1 MREPES
7 SEIAGERVHCAALR
21 MALPVALMLLVVK
34 LLKVWMSLVVFQRW
48 PGYGGEWILR
58 VVTGSVTFR
67 FFLLAL
73 GVYWPWKRIAP
84 PRWRWLFPL
93 PAALLLLAV
102 KIGSALV
109 RGTPPGLSH
118 LIATWTGEIH
128 FLAATFA
135 RDAGFVCL
143 YFCLIHLALLAAGRA
158 FQGHARAL
166 FMGFT
171 VSLLLLAGADL
182 GYFIRTGQNGT
193 SQAMF
198 FLLKNVRS
206 LAPLVAGEFS
216 TSSVAALCSGPLL
229 FFVSWRYLKLHPP
242 RLAERWRRLVILVP
256 MAAGLFLLSPFAPT
270 LENPK
275 YGRFSRDVFD
285 GMVRDVVAD
294 PCFEADK
301 SAREELASTGRPSWE
316 SSSLRLA
323 GAGKDLPN
331 VVIVMVESLRARS
344 TSLHN
349 PALGTTPFLVEL
361 SRHAAVVER
370 MHAVIPRTSS
380 AWIGILYGMYPISD
394 IAAQAWVTRQYADPR
409 PKSLPELLKPYGYAS
424 AFFLATHLEIDN
436 ERDIVAN
443 LRFDTVRSEEDFRR
457 EGAVRVNTMG
467 VADDV
472 MLKPIGE
479 WVAGQ
484 RAAKRP
490 FLLTVMTNVGHAPY
504 QPPPSWRRRILASG
518 GNQLL
523 NDSLNC
529 VSYSDD
535 FLRRLFPI
543 VAGGGLAD
551 STIFVVLGDHGQGF
565 GEHQSYGMRTLHE
578 ECLHIPTVIY
588 APRFKEHPVVV
599 RGPRQQIDLLP
610 TLADLMG
617 LRLEGGRLPGVSL
630 LREQAEERPLY
641 FMGSIDDSFL
651 ALTRGSRKWIYHFDR
666 TPVEAYDLATD
677 PGEQH
682 PAYRDGG
689 DPAVRGAVRDMTLW
703 RERSRLSLIA
713 APPRR

>member
-7 SEIAGERVHCAALR
+7 SEFAGERVHCAALR

-48 PGYGGEWILR
+48 PGYGGEWILH
-58 VVTGSVTFR
+58 VVAGSVTFR
-67 FFLLAL
+67 FCLLGL
-73 GVYWPWKRIAP
+73 VVYWPWKRIAP
-84 PRWRWLFPL
+84 PRWRWLLPL
-93 PAALLLLAV
+93 PAGLLLLAV
-102 KIGSALV
+102 KLGSSLV
-109 RGTPPGLSH
+109 RGTAPNLSH
-118 LIATWTGEIH
+118 LIATWAGEIH
-128 FLAATFA
+128 FLAATLA

-143 YFCLIHLALLAAGRA
+143 YFCMIHLALMAAGRA
-158 FQGHARAL
+158 FHRHARTL
-166 FMGFT
+166 FMALT

-193 SQAMF
+193 SQAVF
-198 FLLKNVRS
+198 FLLKNARS

-216 TSSVAALCSGPLL
+216 TSSLVALCSGPLL

-242 RLAERWRRLVILVP
+242 RLAEPWRRLVLLVP
-256 MAAGLFLLSPFAPT
+256 MVTGLFLLSPFAPT

-285 GMVRDVVAD
+285 GMVRDVVVD
-294 PCFEADK
+294 PCFEAEK
-301 SAREELASTGRPSWE
+301 SARKELAGTGSPAWE
-316 SSSLRLA
+316 SSNLRLV
-323 GAGKDLPN
+323 GPGKRLPN

-344 TSLHN
+344 TSLHD
-349 PALGTTPFLVEL
+349 PKLATTPFLAEF

-380 AWIGILYGMYPISD
+380 AWISTLYGMYPISD
-394 IAAQAWVTRQYADPR
+394 IAAQAWVNRQLADPR
-409 PKSLPELLKPYGYAS
+409 PKSLPELLRPHGYGS

-443 LRFDTVRSEEDFRR
+443 LKFDLVRTEEDFRR
-457 EGAVRVNTMG
+457 GGAVPLNSMG

-472 MLKPIGE
+472 MLKPIGS

-504 QPPPSWRRRILASG
+504 QPPPWWGRRIARSG
-518 GNQLL
+518 GNELL

-535 FLRRLFPI
+535 FLRRLFSI
-543 VAGGGLAD
+543 VAGAGLAD
-551 STIFVVLGDHGQGF
+551 STIFVVLGDHGQGL

-578 ECLHIPTVIY
+578 ECLHIPTLIY
-588 APRFKEHPVVV
+588 APRFKDHPVVV

-617 LRLEGGRLPGVSL
+617 LRLEGGRLPGGSL
-630 LREQAEERPLY
+630 LRAQAEERPLY

-651 ALTRGSRKWIYHFDR
+651 AVTRGSRKWIYHFDR

-682 PAYRDGG
+682 PAYRDSG
-689 DPAVRGAVRDMTLW
+689 DPAVRDAVRDMTLW